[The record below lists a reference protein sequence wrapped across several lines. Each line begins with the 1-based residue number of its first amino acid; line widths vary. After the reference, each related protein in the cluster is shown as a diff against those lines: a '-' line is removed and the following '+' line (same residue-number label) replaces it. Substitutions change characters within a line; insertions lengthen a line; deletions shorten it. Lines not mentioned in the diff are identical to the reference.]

1 MQHAAAA
8 HRPAPSTPSLLTLR
22 HLIPRSPQLPIV
34 SLAEHVERDRGF
46 TAMLRAMRETGGL
59 MRGHEL
65 ADLLVQRGA
74 GDAACLTRWIVERQL
89 LSFDWRGK
97 LWIPMFQF
105 ELAGMRLKSEV
116 RHIAAE
122 LAPAFDDWSLALWF
136 ATPNSWLQERLP
148 AEALEDDFPAVL
160 QAARADRFVALG

>member
-8 HRPAPSTPSLLTLR
+8 HRPAPSAPSPLTLR
-22 HLIPRSPQLPIV
+22 QLIPQSPDLPIV
-34 SLAEHVERDRGF
+34 SLAEHVERDRAF
-46 TAMLRAMRETGGL
+46 TSMLRDLRGTGGL
-59 MRGHEL
+59 MHGEEL

-74 GDAACLTRWIVERQL
+74 GDVARLARWIVERQL
-89 LSFDWRGK
+89 LSFDWRGR

-105 ELAGMRLKSEV
+105 ELAGMRLKSQV

-148 AEALEDDFPAVL
+148 AQALQDDFPAVL